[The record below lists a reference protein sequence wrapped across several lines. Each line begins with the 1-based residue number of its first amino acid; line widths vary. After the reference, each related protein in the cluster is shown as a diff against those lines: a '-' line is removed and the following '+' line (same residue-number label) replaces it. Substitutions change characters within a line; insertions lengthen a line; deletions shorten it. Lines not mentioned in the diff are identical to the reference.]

1 MGKKDKKKSADRKER
16 IAEKT
21 SKKLASK
28 EKKASRKGN
37 EEADP
42 DDVDI
47 DTILAEYARQV
58 STTTQSSLSALTP
71 GA

>member
-1 MGKKDKKKSADRKER
+1 MGKKDKKKSADRKLR
-16 IAEKT
+16 IADKT
-21 SKKLASK
+21 SKKIASK

-47 DTILAEYARQV
+47 DTVLAEYARQV
-58 STTTQSSLSALTP
+58 STTRSFLPLEP
-71 GA
+71 D